1 MLEQYNY
8 REPFEGNGLQSTI
21 PVHYLIALDSKEED
35 TEAPKIVERERLIL
49 KVVGDGKSKRSCV
62 DSEQS
67 DKN

>member
-35 TEAPKIVERERLIL
+35 TEAPKIVERER
-49 KVVGDGKSKRSCV
+49 D
-62 DSEQS
+62 
-67 DKN
+67 